1 MQERAPTILCI
12 DDDSETLALRRHF
25 LQSSG
30 YSVVTASSGTDGLR
44 ALSDGAGVDLV
55 LLDYMMPG
63 MNGDEVAQKLKGQYP
78 ELPVVV
84 VSAVAQLPERLSPVI
99 DGYVQKGRDP
109 DVLLGTVSEILTSRS
124 RKAAPMGSSNSGRK
138 TVLCAE
144 DDPDQLTS
152 RKLVFESA
160 GFDVLLAR
168 SGPEALELFQR
179 HPVDAVVLD
188 YWMPRMKGLSV
199 AREMKRLRPNTPIM
213 VFSGFSSLPDE
224 TIGVVDTW
232 LQKRD
237 VEPDELLA
245 EVKRLIDNARN
256 SPD

>member
-1 MQERAPTILCI
+1 MQERGPTILCI
-12 DDDSETLALRRHF
+12 DDDSETLTLRRHF

-30 YSVVTASSGTDGLR
+30 YSVITASSGTDGLR
-44 ALSDGAGVDLV
+44 ALSDGAGIDLV

-63 MNGDEVAQKLKGQYP
+63 MNGDEVAQRLKTQYP
-78 ELPVVV
+78 GLPVVI
-84 VSAVAQLPERLSPVI
+84 VSAVAQLPERLSIVI

-124 RKAAPMGSSNSGRK
+124 RKAALMASSNSGRK

-168 SGPEALELFQR
+168 SGQEALELFQR

-224 TIGVVDTW
+224 TIGLVDTW

-245 EVKRLIDNARN
+245 EVNRLINNARN